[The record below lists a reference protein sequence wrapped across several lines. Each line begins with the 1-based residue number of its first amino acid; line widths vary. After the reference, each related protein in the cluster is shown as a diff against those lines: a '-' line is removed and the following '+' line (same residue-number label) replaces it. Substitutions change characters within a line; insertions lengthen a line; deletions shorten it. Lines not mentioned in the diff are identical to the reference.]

1 MVINIVMALNGLIMI
16 MNGVGIVILIINVG
30 NPGCHKQLPFGDGW
44 NPSHKNGDDLGM
56 IYYWV
61 YHILG
66 KTNRWGID

>member
-1 MVINIVMALNGLIMI
+1 MGKKLYMEVFLGHHPT
-16 MNGVGIVILIINVG
+16 NVG